1 MNMLI
6 SHGKYLKP
14 SKETRVLAILDALAS
29 ESGISQY
36 ELGRRLELSGAMIN
50 QYLRSLQEQELV
62 RFVPLNG
69 KSYRYELTDAGR
81 ARRERMFADYSSE
94 TIRLY
99 TAVKRFVQER
109 LDPLER
115 RGLERLVLFGA
126 SETCE
131 VVLSALTNSRFKI
144 LALLDNDSAK
154 QGRVFH
160 GHVISPPPL
169 LEQLDCDAVVI
180 TSFGK
185 QHEIYEQLLPLAERK
200 GFEIVRI

>member
-14 SKETRVLAILDALAS
+14 SKETRVLAILDSLAS
-29 ESGISQY
+29 DSGMSQY
-36 ELGRRLELSGAMIN
+36 ELGKRLRLSGAMVN

-69 KSYRYELTDAGR
+69 KSYRYELTEKGS

-94 TIRLY
+94 TIRIY
-99 TAVKRFVQER
+99 TAVKRFVQEK
-109 LDPLER
+109 LSALEKKN
-115 RGLERLVLFGA
+115 LERLILFGA

-131 VVLSALTNSRFKI
+131 VVLSALIGSKFQI
-144 LALLDNDSAK
+144 LALLDNDPGK
-154 QGRVFH
+154 QGRSFH
-160 GHVISPPPL
+160 GHVISHPL
-169 LEQLDCDAVVI
+169 VLEQFDCDAVVI

-185 QHEIYEQLLPLAERK
+185 QHEIFEQLLPLSERK
-200 GFEIVRI
+200 GFVIVRI